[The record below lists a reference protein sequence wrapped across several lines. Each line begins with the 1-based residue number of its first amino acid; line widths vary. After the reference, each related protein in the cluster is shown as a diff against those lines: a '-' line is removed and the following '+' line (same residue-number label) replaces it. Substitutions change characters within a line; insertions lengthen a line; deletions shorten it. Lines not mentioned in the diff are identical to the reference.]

1 MSEDQMDRGC
11 LETDVVEE
19 IYEEGSAML
28 ARRSAFLFLCDGYIL
43 EFVIKQ
49 YVVGA
54 CICLRDLENRCI
66 CRNNI

>member
-11 LETDVVEE
+11 LEIDVVEE

-43 EFVIKQ
+43 EFVIK
-49 YVVGA
+49 
-54 CICLRDLENRCI
+54 
-66 CRNNI
+66 